1 MFKQTTTCEKELKE
15 KEIELAKLKS
25 SVKLSKK
32 KINMIKDQ
40 QAQYY
45 QFPIERLKLKADE
58 RLYADGV

>member
-1 MFKQTTTCEKELKE
+1 M
-15 KEIELAKLKS
+15 IWKS